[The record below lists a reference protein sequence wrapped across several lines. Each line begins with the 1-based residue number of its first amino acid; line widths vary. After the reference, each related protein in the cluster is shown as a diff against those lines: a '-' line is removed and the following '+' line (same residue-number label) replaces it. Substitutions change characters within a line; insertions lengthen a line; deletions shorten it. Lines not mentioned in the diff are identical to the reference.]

1 MSLHPK
7 DHKAQLWTIEQRKE
21 VALLV
26 SSFFRSNEQTLT
38 DTIISE
44 TNLILDYI
52 KDSKLETRQLRTSL
66 QTDVLQVIDLQYIIY
81 YVAFITINSRS

>member
-1 MSLHPK
+1 MLFHPK